1 MKKNDFIKKFGDEPQ
16 EVTKN
21 FAAKSLAQNYDV
33 KDAFIEFIDNAYDA
47 RLKGETLNTSIVIDD
62 VLHTID
68 INDDGTG
75 INDDTNLFKLGATTK
90 EKSKDKIGK
99 YGIGAVGAL
108 AAIATKCVYDSE
120 EPVIATYTSNCSGK
134 WFTKSVAFYPDGE
147 LIIGQSIC
155 DCRDENEHY
164 TNLKLTNVSVVN
176 KSEVVDALEET
187 FENTLRNDLNIS
199 FNKRQLG
206 KTFRP
211 TFVGDETPLEVQ
223 VGDITVEVL
232 YRIIGGTT
240 SSTGKKRGKD
250 RNFEESGL
258 RIYDKESGRL
268 LAKKNDYWRWF
279 GNISA
284 QPNICGL
291 RAGIFIPST
300 IEAYN
305 KFGIVPAKNGV
316 AYRKYCVLP
325 EFKVLQEKLRDIYR
339 QASTSCRYNNEEH
352 VTVGGKVF
360 QFTTAKMDSIYSDT
374 DTKGVYI
381 VKSKPTKQELANLIS
396 EYINLKNRV
405 NKRNGNKFKKAV

>member
-1 MKKNDFIKKFGDEPQ
+1 MQKKDFIEKYGDEPQ

-33 KDAFIEFIDNAYDA
+33 KDAFIEFVDNAYDA
-47 RLKGETLNTSIVIDD
+47 RVKGETLNTTIVIDD
-62 VLHTID
+62 NLHTID
-68 INDDGTG
+68 ICDDGSG
-75 INDDTNLFKLGATTK
+75 IDNDTNLFKLGATTK

-99 YGIGAVGAL
+99 FGIGAVGAL
-108 AAIATKCVYDSE
+108 AAIATKCAYDNN
-120 EPVIATYTSNCSGK
+120 EPVIATYTSACGGRG
-134 WFTKSVAFYPDGE
+134 FTKSVAFYPDGE
-147 LIIGQSIC
+147 LVIGQTSYC
-155 DCRDENEHY
+155 HCGVDEHY
-164 TNLKLTNVSVVN
+164 TKLNFTNVLVAN

-187 FENTLRNDLNIS
+187 FENTLRNNLNIS

-206 KTFRP
+206 KTFKP
-211 TFVGDETPLEVQ
+211 TFVGDETPLKVQ
-223 VGDITVEVL
+223 VGEFTVEVL
-232 YRIIGGTT
+232 YRIVGGTT

-291 RAGIFIPST
+291 RTGIFIPST

-316 AYRKYCVLP
+316 AYRKYYILE
-325 EFKVLQEKLRDIYR
+325 EFKGLQEALRGIYR
-339 QASTSCRYNNEEH
+339 QASTSCRYNNEELI
-352 VTVGGKVF
+352 TVGGKVF
-360 QFTTAKMDSIYSDT
+360 QFTTAKMDSIYFDT
-374 DTKGVYI
+374 GSNGVYL

-396 EYINLKNRV
+396 EYVNLKNRV
-405 NKRNGNKFKKAV
+405 NKRNSNKFKKVV